1 MNTQSQKFIRKL
13 KFLLVLPLLVF
24 PFMTLLFWALDGG
37 KGDADKKVTTGG
49 LDLSLPTPQIKNS
62 LGDKLSL
69 YEQAEQETRKLQEA
83 KRNDPYINVAKDS
96 QITSSYED
104 DNDLNSYDT
113 SLTTG
118 IVTQNENDVTEARL
132 RKQLATLQEQL
143 HDQPHRSSSSELPE
157 PKRAQSQ
164 EFDSFGPELTN
175 TALPSETAAPDPQLQ
190 QLDNMLNKILDIEHP
205 ERVKNR
211 LLEESKNNAG
221 IVYPVEVKPD
231 MPQAELLQP
240 ELTIDSNQTVLSVE
254 VHTSGNSFYESG
266 TSSEAESETAI
277 AAVVHETQTLVSG
290 ATIKLRLTQPV
301 FIGGTEIPAGN
312 FIYGTCSLDGE
323 HLHVEIKHIRYNN
336 ILLPVNLSVYDM
348 DGMEGIHIPGA
359 IARDAAKQ
367 GVSQGIQSLDF
378 YGMNPS
384 LGAQAA
390 SAGIQ
395 TAKTLL
401 NGKAKLIKVSVSA
414 GYPVLLL
421 DNNKHNQ

>member
-1 MNTQSQKFIRKL
+1 MNTLSQKFIRKR
-13 KFLLVLPLLVF
+13 KFLLVLPLLVL
-24 PFMTLLFWALDGG
+24 PFMTLMFWALDGG
-37 KGDADKKVTTGG
+37 KANADKKVTTGG
-49 LDLSLPTPQIKNS
+49 LELSLPTPQLKNS

-69 YEQAEQETRKLQEA
+69 YEQADLEARKLQEA
-83 KRNDPYINVAKDS
+83 KRDDPYTDAAKDTPL
-96 QITSSYED
+96 TSRYDE
-104 DNDLNSYDT
+104 DNDLHGYDT

-118 IVTQNENDVTEARL
+118 IVAQNENDVTEARL
-132 RKQLATLQEQL
+132 RKQLAALQEQL
-143 HDQPHRSSSSELPE
+143 HAQPNRSSSRKLPE
-157 PKRAQSQ
+157 PNR
-164 EFDSFGPELTN
+164 EELPGFDSFGPELAN
-175 TALPSETAAPDPQLQ
+175 AASSYENGTPDPQLQ

-211 LLEESKNNAG
+211 LQQESQNNVG
-221 IVYPVEVKPD
+221 MVYPVEVKPD
-231 MPQAELLQP
+231 ISQADLLQP
-240 ELTIDSNQTVLSVE
+240 ETKIDSNQTVLSVE
-254 VHTSGNSFYESG
+254 AHTSGNAFYGSG
-266 TSSEAESETAI
+266 TSSDTESETAI
-277 AAVVHETQTLVSG
+277 TAVVHETQTLVSG

-301 FIGGTEIPAGN
+301 FINGTEIPAGN

-323 HLHVEIKHIRYNN
+323 RLTVEIKHIRFNN
-336 ILLPVNLSVYDM
+336 ALLPVNLSVYDM

-359 IARDAAKQ
+359 ITRDAAKQ

-378 YGMNPS
+378 YGMDPS

-401 NGKAKLIKVSVSA
+401 GGKAKLIKISVSA